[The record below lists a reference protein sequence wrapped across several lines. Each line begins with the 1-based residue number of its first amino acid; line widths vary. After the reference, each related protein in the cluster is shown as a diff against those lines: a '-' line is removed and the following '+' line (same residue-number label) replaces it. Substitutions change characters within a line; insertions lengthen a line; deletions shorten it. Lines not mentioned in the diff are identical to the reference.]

1 MLKVSVLTQNN
12 NLQDD
17 FSENLRDYL
26 DIERINSQDCQKRT
40 VKLLNQAYTQVY
52 GENTLK
58 ILVSYIK
65 PANLFK
71 TDILTPI
78 QLGRAVEKE
87 NSKDGVQSDENLK
100 WLHENCMFHDDFE
113 GGISKYNRQIGFLT
127 GTYWA
132 WKNYDQL
139 GCPKYFGSFG
149 YRKLMFPSCLENLEQ
164 YDFVLPKEMA
174 FRETLEQQFIG
185 CHGKVYYNMMLDA
198 VEHAC
203 PEDLEGLKEYM
214 QRYSGYYA
222 EMYVMKKDIFFDF
235 CTWIFKIVQYLC
247 EKYPHFVEPVVEED
261 CEEDYTVMSLINKF
275 NSGTLARPERPTQK
289 DVRDLAFILERV
301 SGYYFYKLTLN
312 KNLKYHKVN
321 VFEPSLSCS
330 DVYQQYKQ
338 AALAQMRKNV
348 RGVSRNNNWMEKK
361 NA

>member
-149 YRKLMFPSCLENLEQ
+149 YRKLLYPEFLDDLTKYDCVFPRKVDLGKTSKEIFIGAHGSKA
-164 YDFVLPKEMA
+164 YDKTMEILQKLYPDDASNFEKYMA
-174 FRETLEQQFIG
+174 FQ
-185 CHGKVYYNMMLDA
+185 K
-198 VEHAC
+198 
-203 PEDLEGLKEYM
+203 
-214 QRYSGYYA
+214 GYLL
-222 EMYVMKKDIFFDF
+222 EMYVMKKEIFFDF
-235 CTWIFKIVQYLC
+235 CAWIFPIVFAL
-247 EKYPHFVEPVVEED
+247 
-261 CEEDYTVMSLINKF
+261 L
-275 NSGTLARPERPTQK
+275 
-289 DVRDLAFILERV
+289 DLADDALIPDNKEEIVRFFETEDISKDCTADNFEIYQKRIRAFMIERLT
-301 SGYYFYKLTLN
+301 GYYLYKLTQSGV
-312 KNLKYHKVN
+312 KYVEQDYCPVEHIDTIDPIIRLLRLEKERGN
-321 VFEPSLSCS
+321 V
-330 DVYQQYKQ
+330 
-338 AALAQMRKNV
+338 
-348 RGVSRNNNWMEKK
+348 
-361 NA
+361 